1 MKNVLVEL
9 EQDEKKVLLESAASL
24 VLLAFGLVNSGMWQL
39 LLCLVAY
46 LISGFAILKEAIEDL
61 SKGEFF
67 GETLLMSIATL
78 GAFAIQQYPEAVA
91 VMLFYRLGEMFQDI
105 AVKRSKRSITKLL
118 DVRPQ
123 VANIKTKDKVCKV
136 AAKDV
141 AVGQV
146 IEVKPGEKIA
156 LDGIVIAGESYLNTA
171 ALTGESTPRFVR
183 QGQEVLSGM
192 IALDGRLE
200 VKVQK
205 AYEDSAIAK
214 ILELV
219 QNASEKKAVT
229 ENFITR
235 FSKIYTPLVVLGAV
249 ILGLGV
255 PLFTQQEFA
264 SWIYR
269 ALVFLVISCP
279 CALVLSI
286 PLSFFGGI
294 GAASSAGVLVKGGNY
309 LEALTAL
316 KIVAFDKT
324 GTLTKGKFSVSA
336 VCPSQNTTKEELL
349 RCVATA
355 EQSSLHPIGQCIWQ
369 YCQSQAIAP
378 YNSMVVNELA
388 GLGVIVQTPYGVIS
402 AGNIKLMAKQKIDL
416 MDEQKCENT
425 AVYVAKDQE
434 FLGRIELSD
443 TLKNDAKAALVGLKE
458 LGIAKLVMLTGDKK
472 EPSQLLAKQAG
483 IDEVYAQ
490 LLPAEKLKW
499 LERFKYNLG
508 NNEKIAFVGDGI
520 NDTPVLAR
528 ADVGIAMGGL
538 GADAA
543 IEAADVVL
551 MSDEP
556 SALVRVIKIAK
567 KTKRIVWENIA
578 LALCVKGFFLLL
590 GAFGIATMWEA
601 VFSDV
606 GVTLLAVLNALRLL
620 YRLDK

>member
-136 AAKDV
+136 VAKDV

-425 AVYVAKDQE
+425 AVYIAKDQE

>member
-171 ALTGESTPRFVR
+171 ALTGESTPKFVR

>member
-156 LDGIVIAGESYLNTA
+156 LDGIVITGESYLNTA
-171 ALTGESTPRFVR
+171 TLTGESTPRFVR

>member
-294 GAASSAGVLVKGGNY
+294 GAASSSGVLVKGGNY

>member
-91 VMLFYRLGEMFQDI
+91 VMLFYRLGEMFQGI

>member
-136 AAKDV
+136 VAKDV

>member
-156 LDGIVIAGESYLNTA
+156 LDGIVITGESYLNTA

-205 AYEDSAIAK
+205 AYEDSAIVK

>member
-136 AAKDV
+136 VAKDV

-205 AYEDSAIAK
+205 VYEDSAIAK

>member
-156 LDGIVIAGESYLNTA
+156 LDGIVITGESYLNTA

>member
-136 AAKDV
+136 VAKDV

-156 LDGIVIAGESYLNTA
+156 LDGIVITGESYLNTA

-425 AVYVAKDQE
+425 AVYIAKDQE

>member
-156 LDGIVIAGESYLNTA
+156 LDGIVITGESYLNTA

-425 AVYVAKDQE
+425 AVYIAKDQE

>member
-171 ALTGESTPRFVR
+171 ALTGESTPKFVR

-336 VCPSQNTTKEELL
+336 VCLSQNTTKEELL

>member
-425 AVYVAKDQE
+425 AVYIAKDQE

>member
-458 LGIAKLVMLTGDKK
+458 LGIDKLVMLTGDKK

>member
-369 YCQSQAIAP
+369 YCQSQAIAL

>member
-156 LDGIVIAGESYLNTA
+156 LDGIVITGESYLNTA

-556 SALVRVIKIAK
+556 SALVRVIKFAK

>member
-141 AVGQV
+141 AEGQV

-425 AVYVAKDQE
+425 AVYIAKDQE

>member
-156 LDGIVIAGESYLNTA
+156 LDGIVITGESYLNTA

-508 NNEKIAFVGDGI
+508 NNEKITFVGDGI

>member
-136 AAKDV
+136 VAKDV

-156 LDGIVIAGESYLNTA
+156 LDGIVITGESYLNTA